1 MIGSMV
7 ILLALL
13 GLWEG
18 YAQWSG
24 VDELILP
31 APSVIA
37 QSLYDDRSLLLDNT
51 GTTVVEIVVGLLV
64 AVIVGLIVALA
75 MHRYRPVRDA
85 AGPLLV
91 ASQAIPIAVIAP
103 LLVFWW
109 GFGLT
114 PKVFVV
120 ALVCY
125 FPVVITTLDALG
137 SVDPDLRKLLR
148 TLGAS
153 QGQILRFAE
162 IPAALPA
169 ALSGAKIAVAIGSIA
184 AVFAEYTGSSQ
195 GLGHL
200 ILQSNS
206 QLETARAWA
215 AVVVLAAI
223 SLACFYALSFAE
235 RRLAPWAHR
244 PKDLV

>member
-1 MIGSMV
+1 MAAA
-7 ILLALL
+7 LLLL
-13 GLWEG
+13 GLLGAWEA
-18 YAQWSG
+18 YAQWGG
-24 VDELILP
+24 VDDLILP
-31 APSVIA
+31 APSEIA
-37 QSLYDDRSLLLDNT
+37 QSLYDDRSLLLDNIPAT
-51 GTTVVEIVVGLLV
+51 ALEIGL
-64 AVIVGLIVALA
+64 GLIVALIAGLLIALA
-75 MHRYRPVRDA
+75 MDRSRALREA
-85 AGPLLV
+85 GGPLLV

-109 GFGLT
+109 GFGLM
-114 PKVFVV
+114 PKIFVV

-125 FPVVITTLDALG
+125 FPVVITTLDALRA
-137 SVDPDLRKLLR
+137 VDPDLRKLLR

-153 QGQILRFAE
+153 PGQVLRYAE
-162 IPAALPA
+162 LPAALPA

-184 AVFAEYTGSSQ
+184 AVFAEYTGSSE

-200 ILQSNS
+200 ILQSIP

-223 SLACFYALSFAE
+223 SLSCFYALALAE

-244 PKDLV
+244 PKDHA